1 MERLENFLGA
11 MHEVSLINIIISIL
25 VICLVINLNR
35 FVVSKIYK
43 MFIYI
48 ASKSNNHI
56 DDSIVKA
63 SEKPVK
69 FFILFCGVYQ
79 ALRIINFDDLNL
91 NIISTYT
98 LIKLAAVIT
107 VCYFFYNLT
116 LENSV
121 LHKAIYK
128 NSESNDII
136 FPFISII
143 VRITI
148 VIFGVIIIANEF
160 GFTGFITGLGISGIA
175 FALAAQ
181 DTFSN
186 LFGGIVIVLDKPFA
200 IGDWVQTSDV
210 EGFVEEITFRS
221 TKIRTFAKAI
231 VTVPNS
237 KLANS
242 NIINWTQRDR
252 RRVHFKFTLDYS
264 TTIDKII
271 ICTKRIEEF
280 LDNHSKV
287 KKDTLIVSFN
297 ELSNYG
303 FGIFVYFYT
312 EMMGYTE
319 YEKLKQNINIEILT
333 ILEEEDIKLFFIN
346 LNFSEFKY
354 RNNFDFDKINNTESI
369 KNITEEEREI

>member
-11 MHEVSLINIIISIL
+11 IYEVSLINIIISIL
-25 VICLVINLNR
+25 VICLVINLNK

-252 RRVHFKFTLDYS
+252 RRIHFKFTLDYS

>member
-25 VICLVINLNR
+25 VICLVINLNK

-252 RRVHFKFTLDYS
+252 RRIHFKFTLDYS

>member
-25 VICLVINLNR
+25 VICLVINLNK

-121 LHKAIYK
+121 LYKAVYK

-252 RRVHFKFTLDYS
+252 RRIHFKFTLDYS

>member
-11 MHEVSLINIIISIL
+11 IYEVSLINIIISIL
-25 VICLVINLNR
+25 VICLVINLNK

-121 LHKAIYK
+121 LYKAVYK

-252 RRVHFKFTLDYS
+252 RRIHFKFTLDYS